1 MLGLINDFGA
11 HILSM
16 NDKEQMN
23 LFDLTPSEV
32 PLTDLPQADRS
43 AETVTDKKTARSP
56 KSSSPAV
63 STSVPVNE
71 QFASLD
77 ALREA
82 ACNCQKCP
90 LAPTRTNVVV
100 ERGDRKAKI
109 LIIGEAPGE
118 QEDLSGLPFVGRSG
132 QLLDKILES
141 VGFDTNKDI
150 YVCNTVKCRPPN
162 NRVPTEIETTTCKP
176 YLLEQIRLIDPKII
190 LLTGAT
196 SLKSI
201 LGVKL
206 GITKV
211 RGQWYEWEG
220 RLVMPIFHPSYLLR
234 NQSREQGS
242 PKWLTWQD
250 VKTIKAKYLEIIGTD
265 SAVEEDEE
273 F

>member
-1 MLGLINDFGA
+1 MT
-11 HILSM
+11 
-16 NDKEQMN
+16 DKEQMS
-23 LFDLTPSEV
+23 LFDLAPSEV
-32 PLTDLPQADRS
+32 PITELPKANGVTETQTTKRTMRS
-43 AETVTDKKTARSP
+43 NKN
-56 KSSSPAV
+56 PAPAAIA
-63 STSVPVNE
+63 TVPVHE

-77 ALREA
+77 ELKAA

-100 ERGDRKAKI
+100 ERGDRNAKI

-118 QEDLSGLPFVGRSG
+118 QEDLSGLPFVGKSG

-141 VGFDTNKDI
+141 VGFDTAKDVYI
-150 YVCNTVKCRPPN
+150 CNTVKCRPPN
-162 NRVPTEIETTTCKP
+162 NRVPTEVETTTCKP
-176 YLLEQIRLIDPKII
+176 YLLEQIRLVDPKII

-201 LGVKL
+201 LGEKL

-211 RGQWYEWEG
+211 RGKWYEWEG

-250 VKTIKAKYLEIIGTD
+250 IKAIKAKYLEIIGTNP
-265 SAVEEDEE
+265 VEEDEE

>member
-1 MLGLINDFGA
+1 MT
-11 HILSM
+11 
-16 NDKEQMN
+16 DKEQMS
-23 LFDLTPSEV
+23 LFDLTPSEAPV
-32 PLTDLPQADRS
+32 TELPKASVGKSPSAQKTTRS
-43 AETVTDKKTARSP
+43 SKTAA
-56 KSSSPAV
+56 PAV
-63 STSVPVNE
+63 SVPVAE

-77 ALREA
+77 ALRET

-90 LAPTRTNVVV
+90 LASTRTNVVV
-100 ERGDRKAKI
+100 ERGDRTAKI

-118 QEDLSGLPFVGRSG
+118 QEDLSGLPFVGKSG

-141 VGFDTNKDI
+141 VGLDTNKDV

-176 YLLEQIRLIDPKII
+176 YLLEQIRLVDPKII

-201 LGVKL
+201 LGEKL

-211 RGQWYEWEG
+211 RGKWYEWEG

-250 VKTIKAKYLEIIGTD
+250 VKVIKAKYLEIIGTEP
-265 SAVEEDEE
+265 VVDEE

>member
-1 MLGLINDFGA
+1 MT
-11 HILSM
+11 
-16 NDKEQMN
+16 DKEQMS

-32 PLTDLPQADRS
+32 PLVELPHVEGSADAS
-43 AETVTDKKTARSP
+43 PAKKTARTAKNTSP
-56 KSSSPAV
+56 VPAAPL
-63 STSVPVNE
+63 PVHE
-71 QFASLD
+71 QFTSLD

-100 ERGDRKAKI
+100 ERGDRSAKI

-118 QEDLSGLPFVGRSG
+118 QEDLSGLPFVGKSG

-176 YLLEQIRLIDPKII
+176 YLLEQIRLVDPKII

-201 LGVKL
+201 LGEKL

-211 RGQWYEWEG
+211 RGKWYEWEG

-250 VKTIKAKYLEIIGTD
+250 VKAIKAKYLEIIGAD
-265 SAVEEDEE
+265 SVVDDDEE

>member
-1 MLGLINDFGA
+1 MT
-11 HILSM
+11 
-16 NDKEQMN
+16 DKEQMS

-32 PLTDLPQADRS
+32 PLLELPHAEVTTEVTTVKKAPRS
-43 AETVTDKKTARSP
+43 AKSP
-56 KSSSPAV
+56 
-63 STSVPVNE
+63 VPEAIAYE
-71 QFASLD
+71 QFDSLE

-90 LAPTRTNVVV
+90 LATTRTNVVV
-100 ERGDRKAKI
+100 ERGDRHAKI

-118 QEDLSGLPFVGRSG
+118 QEDLSGLPFVGKSG

-141 VGFDTNKDI
+141 VGFDTTKDV

-162 NRVPTEIETTTCKP
+162 NRVPTPLETNTCKP

-201 LGVKL
+201 LAEKL
-206 GITKV
+206 SITKV

-220 RLVMPIFHPSYLLR
+220 RFVMPIFHPSYLLR

-250 VKTIKAKYLEIIGTD
+250 IKAIKAKYLEVIGGDRAVDD
-265 SAVEEDEE
+265 SEE

>member
-1 MLGLINDFGA
+1 MSHSSNP
-11 HILSM
+11 
-16 NDKEQMN
+16 EQMS
-23 LFDLTPSEV
+23 LFDVTPSEIA
-32 PLTDLPQADRS
+32 LIELPKADVDAELS
-43 AETVTDKKTARSP
+43 AKKTARSP
-56 KSSSPAV
+56 KNTNAV
-63 STSVPVNE
+63 TNSVSIGE

-118 QEDLSGLPFVGRSG
+118 QEDLSGLPFVGKSG

-141 VGFDTNKDI
+141 VGFDTSKDVYI
-150 YVCNTVKCRPPN
+150 CNTVKCRPPN
-162 NRVPTEIETTTCKP
+162 NRVPTEIEISTCKP
-176 YLLEQIRLIDPKII
+176 YLLEQIRLIDPQII

-201 LGVKL
+201 MGEKR
-206 GITKV
+206 GISKI
-211 RGQWYEWEG
+211 RGQWLEWEG

-250 VKTIKAKYLEIIGTD
+250 VKAIKAKYLELISSD
-265 SAVEEDEE
+265 SLNTGNPNVVDEDEE

>member
-1 MLGLINDFGA
+1 MTDQ
-11 HILSM
+11 
-16 NDKEQMN
+16 EQMS
-23 LFDLTPSEV
+23 LFALTPSEV
-32 PLTDLPQADRS
+32 SELPQAEGVS
-43 AETVTDKKTARSP
+43 AALPLKKTSRSI
-56 KSSSPAV
+56 KTT
-63 STSVPVNE
+63 STVAIAVPVDE

-77 ALREA
+77 ALREV

-90 LAPTRTNVVV
+90 LAATRTNVVV
-100 ERGDRKAKI
+100 ERGDRNAKI

-118 QEDLSGLPFVGRSG
+118 QEDLSGLPFVGKSG

-141 VGFDTNKDI
+141 VGFDTNKDVYI
-150 YVCNTVKCRPPN
+150 CNTVKCRPPN
-162 NRVPTEIETTTCKP
+162 NRVPTEVEMNTCKP

-201 LGVKL
+201 MGEKR
-206 GITKV
+206 GISKI
-211 RGQWYEWEG
+211 RGQWLEWEG

-250 VKTIKAKYLEIIGTD
+250 VKAIKAKYLEIIGAD
-265 SAVEEDEE
+265 GVVDEE
-273 F
+273 EEF

>member
-1 MLGLINDFGA
+1 MT
-11 HILSM
+11 
-16 NDKEQMN
+16 DKEQMS

-32 PLTDLPQADRS
+32 PLVDLPH
-43 AETVTDKKTARSP
+43 AEGTTDAPPAKKTARSA
-56 KSSSPAV
+56 KNTSPQPAA
-63 STSVPVNE
+63 TVPVSD

-77 ALREA
+77 ALREV
-82 ACNCQKCP
+82 ACSCQKCP

-100 ERGDRKAKI
+100 ERGDRNAKI

-118 QEDLSGLPFVGRSG
+118 QEDLSGLPFVGKSG

-141 VGFDTNKDI
+141 VGFDTSKDVYI
-150 YVCNTVKCRPPN
+150 CNTVKCRPPN
-162 NRVPTEIETTTCKP
+162 NRVPTEVETTTCKP
-176 YLLEQIRLIDPKII
+176 YLLEQIRLVDPKII

-201 LGVKL
+201 LGEKL

-211 RGQWYEWEG
+211 RGKWYEWEG

-250 VKTIKAKYLEIIGTD
+250 VKAIKAKYLEIIGTD
-265 SAVEEDEE
+265 NVIGDDEE

>member
-1 MLGLINDFGA
+1 MT
-11 HILSM
+11 
-16 NDKEQMN
+16 DKEQMS
-23 LFDLTPSEV
+23 LFDVTPSEV
-32 PLTDLPQADRS
+32 PLAELPKADGVAEAPPAKNTRS
-43 AETVTDKKTARSP
+43 AKNT
-56 KSSSPAV
+56 SPA
-63 STSVPVNE
+63 TAATVPVSE

-100 ERGDRKAKI
+100 ERGDRSAKI

-118 QEDLSGLPFVGRSG
+118 QEDLSGLPFVGKSG

-141 VGFDTNKDI
+141 VGFDTTKDVYI
-150 YVCNTVKCRPPN
+150 CNTVKCRPPN
-162 NRVPTEIETTTCKP
+162 NRVPTEVETTTCKP
-176 YLLEQIRLIDPKII
+176 YLLEQIRLVDPKII

-201 LGVKL
+201 LGEKL

-250 VKTIKAKYLEIIGTD
+250 VKAIKAKYLEIIGTD
-265 SAVEEDEE
+265 SAVDDDEE

>member
-1 MLGLINDFGA
+1 MT
-11 HILSM
+11 
-16 NDKEQMN
+16 DKEQMS
-23 LFDLTPSEV
+23 LFDLTPSEI
-32 PLTDLPQADRS
+32 PLQELPKADGV
-43 AETVTDKKTARSP
+43 AEAPPAKKTARSS
-56 KSSSPAV
+56 KSNAAPVA
-63 STSVPVNE
+63 TVPVDQ
-71 QFASLD
+71 QFANLD
-77 ALREA
+77 ALKEA

-118 QEDLSGLPFVGRSG
+118 QEDLSGLPFVGKSG

-141 VGFDTNKDI
+141 VGFDTNKDV

-162 NRVPTEIETTTCKP
+162 NRVPTDVETTTCKP
-176 YLLEQIRLIDPKII
+176 YLLEQIRLVDPKII

-201 LGVKL
+201 LGEKL

-250 VKTIKAKYLEIIGTD
+250 VKAIKAKYLEIIGD
-265 SAVEEDEE
+265 DGVIGDDEE

>member
-1 MLGLINDFGA
+1 MT
-11 HILSM
+11 
-16 NDKEQMN
+16 DKEQMS
-23 LFDLTPSEV
+23 LFDLAPSEV
-32 PLTDLPQADRS
+32 PISELPK
-43 AETVTDKKTARSP
+43 AEGVAEPAKKAAHSGKNIT
-56 KSSSPAV
+56 PA
-63 STSVPVNE
+63 SIATETTHE
-71 QFASLD
+71 QFANLD
-77 ALREA
+77 KLKEA
-82 ACNCQKCP
+82 ACKCDKCP
-90 LAPTRTNVVV
+90 LAPTRTHVVV
-100 ERGDRKAKI
+100 ERGDRQAKI

-141 VGFDTNKDI
+141 VGFDTNKDVYI
-150 YVCNTVKCRPPN
+150 CNTVKCRPPN
-162 NRVPTEIETTTCKP
+162 NRPPTEVETTTCKP
-176 YLLEQIRLIDPKII
+176 YLLEQIRLVDPQII

-201 LGVKL
+201 LGEKL

-250 VKTIKAKYLEIIGTD
+250 VKTVKAKYLEIMGTNLVD
-265 SAVEEDEE
+265 DEE
-273 F
+273 EF

>member
-1 MLGLINDFGA
+1 MT
-11 HILSM
+11 
-16 NDKEQMN
+16 DKEQMS
-23 LFDLTPSEV
+23 LFALTPSEV
-32 PLTDLPQADRS
+32 TLTELPQADS
-43 AETVTDKKTARSP
+43 DAKAPSSTKTARST
-56 KSSSPAV
+56 KNAAAIAV
-63 STSVPVNE
+63 AVPVDK

-77 ALREA
+77 VLKEI

-90 LAPTRTNVVV
+90 LAATRTNVVV
-100 ERGDRKAKI
+100 ERGDRNAKI

-118 QEDLSGLPFVGRSG
+118 QEDLSGLPFVGKSG

-141 VGFDTNKDI
+141 VGFDTSKDVYI
-150 YVCNTVKCRPPN
+150 CNTVKCRPPN
-162 NRVPTEIETTTCKP
+162 NRVPTEVEMNTCKP

-201 LGVKL
+201 MGEKRA
-206 GITKV
+206 ISKI
-211 RGQWYEWEG
+211 RGQWLEWEG

-250 VKTIKAKYLEIIGTD
+250 VKAIKAKYLEIMGENSVI
-265 SAVEEDEE
+265 EDGEE

>member
-1 MLGLINDFGA
+1 MT
-11 HILSM
+11 
-16 NDKEQMN
+16 DKEQMN
-23 LFDLTPSEV
+23 LFDLTPSAI
-32 PLTDLPQADRS
+32 PLADLPH
-43 AETVTDKKTARSP
+43 AEGSTKSPENSKSTRASKKNNLA
-56 KSSSPAV
+56 PA
-63 STSVPVNE
+63 TPLPEHE

-77 ALREA
+77 ALREV

-90 LAPTRTNVVV
+90 LASTRTNVVV

-118 QEDLSGLPFVGRSG
+118 QEDLSGLPFVGKSG

-141 VGFDTNKDI
+141 VGLDTNKDI

-162 NRVPTEIETTTCKP
+162 NRVPTEVETNTCKP
-176 YLLEQIRLIDPKII
+176 YLLEQIRLVDPKII

-201 LGVKL
+201 LGEKL

-250 VKTIKAKYLEIIGTD
+250 VKAIKAKYLEIIGDD
-265 SAVEEDEE
+265 SAVDDDEE

>member
-1 MLGLINDFGA
+1 MPE
-11 HILSM
+11 
-16 NDKEQMN
+16 KEQMS

-32 PLTDLPQADRS
+32 PISELPK
-43 AETVTDKKTARSP
+43 AEGVAEALSTKNARSSKNP
-56 KSSSPAV
+56 VAIA
-63 STSVPVNE
+63 SVTVNE

-77 ALREA
+77 ELKEA

-118 QEDLSGLPFVGRSG
+118 QEDLSGRPFVGKSG

-141 VGFDTNKDI
+141 VGFDTNKDV

-162 NRVPTEIETTTCKP
+162 NRVPTEIETTACKP
-176 YLLEQIRLIDPKII
+176 YLLEQIRLVDPKII

-201 LGVKL
+201 LGEKL

-211 RGQWYEWEG
+211 RGKWYEWEG

-234 NQSREQGS
+234 YQSREQGS

-250 VKTIKAKYLEIIGTD
+250 IKAIKAKYLEIIGTD
-265 SAVEEDEE
+265 PVDDDEE

>member
-1 MLGLINDFGA
+1 MT
-11 HILSM
+11 
-16 NDKEQMN
+16 DKEQMN
-23 LFDLTPSEV
+23 LFDLTPSEI
-32 PLTDLPQADRS
+32 PLVDFPHAEGVAESVVSSKTTRAKKKAIALPAALS
-43 AETVTDKKTARSP
+43 
-56 KSSSPAV
+56 V
-63 STSVPVNE
+63 SE
-71 QFASLD
+71 QFPNLD
-77 ALREA
+77 TLRDA

-100 ERGDRKAKI
+100 ERGDRTAKI

-141 VGFDTNKDI
+141 VGFDIGKDVYI
-150 YVCNTVKCRPPN
+150 CNTVKCRPPN
-162 NRVPTEIETTTCKP
+162 NRIPTELETTTCKP
-176 YLLEQIRLIDPKII
+176 YLLEQIRLVDPQII

-201 LGVKL
+201 LAEKL
-206 GITKV
+206 AISKV
-211 RGQWYEWEG
+211 RGHWYEWEG

-250 VKTIKAKYLEIIGTD
+250 IKAVKSKYLEIIGDDTD
-265 SAVEEDEE
+265 INYGEV

>member
-1 MLGLINDFGA
+1 MT
-11 HILSM
+11 
-16 NDKEQMN
+16 DKEQMS

-32 PLTDLPQADRS
+32 PLPDLPKAEGVAEAQPAKNTTRS
-43 AETVTDKKTARSP
+43 AKNTS
-56 KSSSPAV
+56 
-63 STSVPVNE
+63 SVPAATVQVSE

-100 ERGDRKAKI
+100 ERGDRNAKI
-109 LIIGEAPGE
+109 LIVGEAPGE
-118 QEDLSGLPFVGRSG
+118 QEDLSGLPFVGKSG

-141 VGFDTNKDI
+141 VGFDTTKDVYI
-150 YVCNTVKCRPPN
+150 CNTVKCRPPN
-162 NRVPTEIETTTCKP
+162 NRVPTEVEMNTCKP

-201 LGVKL
+201 MGEKR
-206 GITKV
+206 GITKI
-211 RGQWYEWEG
+211 RGQWLEWEG

-250 VKTIKAKYLEIIGTD
+250 VKAIKAKYLEIIGTD
-265 SAVEEDEE
+265 STVDDDEE

>member
-1 MLGLINDFGA
+1 MT
-11 HILSM
+11 
-16 NDKEQMN
+16 DKEQMS

-32 PLTDLPQADRS
+32 PLVELPHADVSES
-43 AETVTDKKTARSP
+43 APTAKKTARSSKNNTP
-56 KSSSPAV
+56 APAV
-63 STSVPVNE
+63 AVPVHE

-100 ERGDRKAKI
+100 ERGDRNAKI

-118 QEDLSGLPFVGRSG
+118 QEDLSGLPFVGKSG

-176 YLLEQIRLIDPKII
+176 YLLEQIRLVDPKII

-201 LGVKL
+201 LGEKL

-211 RGQWYEWEG
+211 RGKWYEWEG

-250 VKTIKAKYLEIIGTD
+250 VKAIKAKYLEIIGAD
-265 SAVEEDEE
+265 SVVDDDEE

>member
-1 MLGLINDFGA
+1 MT
-11 HILSM
+11 
-16 NDKEQMN
+16 DKEQMS
-23 LFDLTPSEV
+23 LFALTPSEV
-32 PLTDLPQADRS
+32 PLVELPVADGS
-43 AETVTDKKTARSP
+43 TEMASSKKAARSP
-56 KSSSPAV
+56 KNIPVVAA
-63 STSVPVNE
+63 TVPVSE

-77 ALREA
+77 ILRET

-90 LAPTRTNVVV
+90 LAATRTNVVV

-118 QEDLSGLPFVGRSG
+118 QEDLSGLPFVGKSG

-141 VGFDTNKDI
+141 VGFDTTKDVYI
-150 YVCNTVKCRPPN
+150 CNTVKCRPPN
-162 NRVPTEIETTTCKP
+162 NRVPTDVEMNTCKP

-201 LGVKL
+201 MGEKR
-206 GITKV
+206 GITKI
-211 RGQWYEWEG
+211 RGQWLEWEG

-250 VKTIKAKYLEIIGTD
+250 VKAIKAKYLEIMDAESVI
-265 SAVEEDEE
+265 VNDEE